1 MQQAATGRLHSTQ
14 ATAPR
19 AATAATC
26 DDRHRLHLGG
36 GARDRVLS
44 APWNPRH
51 RWTEASST
59 SSSSR
64 ASRSAKGWETVDTT
78 RQWRIQRRLHATN
91 DQAAVSAPTEEPRG
105 TTRRRH
111 SAAPLLP
118 QGNQNQHSG
127 PNVWAGRIVKGQ
139 APVGPPPIGPRTQTS
154 PEPNASR
161 PHHHHIGRPH
171 SPR

>member
-1 MQQAATGRLHSTQ
+1 M
-14 ATAPR
+14 TAI
-19 AATAATC
+19 A
-26 DDRHRLHLGG
+26 
-36 GARDRVLS
+36 
-44 APWNPRH
+44 
-51 RWTEASST
+51 ST
-59 SSSSR
+59 SGAAHVIGCSVLHGIHGIGGPR
-64 ASRSAKGWETVDTT
+64 PRVRVVVVVASRSAKGWETVDTT

-154 PEPNASR
+154 PEPNTSR